1 MKIRIGTRRSELALW
16 QANHVAEELK
26 KIGVD
31 TELVKI
37 ETKGDKILDVPLA
50 KVGGKGLFVKEI
62 EEAMLNKEIDI
73 AVHSLK
79 DVPTF
84 FPDGLGLIAY
94 TEREEPNDAFL
105 SNKYSTIEQMQPGD
119 VLGTSSLRRK
129 AQAAALAEGLQI
141 KDLRGNVNT
150 RIRKMEEGQY
160 DGIILAYSG
169 LKRIGLKDKVKQ
181 VLTPQEMIPAVCQGT
196 LGIEARLDDNEVI
209 AKVREALHHEPSAIC
224 SIAER
229 AFLKRLE
236 GGCQV
241 PFAGYAT
248 LEDSRLDM
256 VGYVSDFEGNATFY
270 DTISGPADEAESL
283 GIRLAEKLL
292 DAGADKVLE
301 TIEKLT

>member
-1 MKIRIGTRRSELALW
+1 MKIKIGTRRSELALW
-16 QANHVAEELK
+16 QANHVAEALEK
-26 KIGVD
+26 HGVR

-62 EEAMLNKEIDI
+62 EEAMLNGDIDI

-94 TEREEPNDAFL
+94 TERESPNDAFL
-105 SNKYSTIEQMQPGD
+105 SNKYDSIEQMRPGD

-129 AQAAALAEGLQI
+129 AQAAALAKGLVI

-169 LKRIGLKDKVKQ
+169 LKRIGLDRKVKQ
-181 VLTPQEMIPAVCQGT
+181 VLSSRQMIPAVCQGT
-196 LGIEARLDDNEVI
+196 LGIEGRLNDHATI
-209 AKVREALHHEPSAIC
+209 SKVREAMHHEPSAVR
-224 SIAER
+224 SRAER

-241 PFAGYAT
+241 PFAGYAV
-248 LEDSRLDM
+248 LEDAQLEM
-256 VGYVSDFEGNATFY
+256 VGYVSDFEGISTFF
-270 DTISGPADEAESL
+270 DSISGPADEAEAL
-283 GIRLAEKLL
+283 GVKLAEKLL
-292 DAGADKVLE
+292 EAGADRVLAAIALYE
-301 TIEKLT
+301 